1 MVIDLSF
8 ASRERGGGGA
18 GESRVWA
25 ASRQCLSKYFSYVI
39 SISVLVLVSVL
50 CQWGQVNY
58 FGTTFCVFPLAVC
71 ACVCV

>member
-8 ASRERGGGGA
+8 ASRERGGGA

-58 FGTTFCVFPLAVC
+58 FGTTFCVFSLAVC
-71 ACVCV
+71 VCV

>member
-8 ASRERGGGGA
+8 ASRGGA
-18 GESRVWA
+18 GEAREWA
-25 ASRQCLSKYFSYVI
+25 VPHQCLSKYFSYVI

-71 ACVCV
+71 MCVLCVCV